1 MFNSKQRIFSFSTR
15 LVKRLLLLSIHLLS
29 IYVVQLHAS
38 ELSIDYIRGESDVE
52 GVKLAYRHNAFQL
65 ESISPRLSVY
75 AESSINF
82 WKYGSPEHYDSN
94 FVISLSPILQY
105 SICSCADGEIYAEA
119 GIGISLLDDTQFAGK
134 NVSTHYQ
141 FEDRLGIGYRFGK
154 QFSHSLALRYFHYSN
169 AGFKKPNPGLDF
181 ISLSYST
188 AY

>member
-1 MFNSKQRIFSFSTR
+1 MSNFKQRIFNIAIR
-15 LVKRLLLLSIHLLS
+15 LTKLILLLSMSHLSLQT
-29 IYVVQLHAS
+29 VQLQAS
-38 ELSIDYIRGESDVE
+38 ELSIDYIRGEGDVE
-52 GVKLAYRHNAFQL
+52 GIKLAYRHNAFQL

-119 GIGISLLDDTQFAGK
+119 GIGISLLDDTQCAGK

-181 ISLSYST
+181 ISLSYSK

>member
-1 MFNSKQRIFSFSTR
+1 MFSFKQPFFNFSIR
-15 LVKRLLLLSIHLLS
+15 LITLLLLLTTHLLAIS
-29 IYVVQLHAS
+29 IVQLQAS
-38 ELSIDYIRGESDVE
+38 ELSIDYLRGEGDVE
-52 GVKLAYRHNAFQL
+52 GIKLAYRHKAFRL
-65 ESISPRLSVY
+65 ESISPYLSVY
-75 AESSINF
+75 AESSVNF

-105 SICSCADGEIYAEA
+105 SICTCAGGEVYAEA

-141 FEDRLGIGYRFGK
+141 FEDRLGIGYRFGE

-181 ISLSYST
+181 ISLSYSK